1 MKRWKIQ
8 LAAMLLLFSAGA
20 RGDVMLLIHGY
31 LSNVAVW
38 QQSGVVP
45 VLQQFGWRPAA
56 VLLGAPE
63 GLIPVPLQGADA
75 DDKLV
80 FLQLDTRAPLIPQS
94 NVVISA
100 LRWIQDRY
108 PDEDIILVGH
118 SLGGL
123 VGRLALVRGGA
134 GKVKALIT
142 IASPHLG
149 TGLAYEGLEAT
160 DDPWFLRMMKEFF
173 IGKEYRWVRQ
183 SRWML
188 RDILPPLP
196 GRLLYWLNT
205 RRHPDIAYYSVV
217 RTSINGILGDRVV
230 PGFSQDM
237 ANVPAIG
244 ARSKRVI
251 EGFSHFLSLLDGYT
265 LVNIVDELRQQKK
278 QQRSKVPA
286 GAE

>member
-1 MKRWKIQ
+1 MKHWRIR
-8 LAAMLLLFSAGA
+8 LAALLLLFAGA
-20 RGDVMLLIHGY
+20 ARADVMLLVHGY
-31 LSNVAVW
+31 LSNVFVW
-38 QQSGVVP
+38 QQSGVAP

-56 VLLGAPE
+56 VLLGAPR
-63 GLIPVPLQGADA
+63 GLIPVPLQGATA

-80 FLQLDTRAPLIPQS
+80 FLQLDTRAPLVAQS
-94 NVVISA
+94 NAVIAS

-108 PDEDIILVGH
+108 PDEPIIIVGH

-123 VGRLALVRGGA
+123 VARLALVRGGA
-134 GKVKALIT
+134 RQVRALIT

-160 DDPWFLRMMKEFF
+160 DDPWPLRMMKEFL
-173 IGKEYRWVRQ
+173 IGREYEWLRQ

-188 RDILPPLP
+188 RDILQPLP

-205 RRHPDIAYYSVV
+205 RRHPDIAYFSIV
-217 RTSINGILGDRVV
+217 RTRINGSLGDRVV

-244 ARSKRVI
+244 DRSRRIVQ
-251 EGFSHFLSLLDGYT
+251 GFSHFLSLMDGYA
-265 LVNIVDELRQQKK
+265 LVNIVDELRREDRKPGSGRK
-278 QQRSKVPA
+278 
-286 GAE
+286 

>member
-1 MKRWKIQ
+1 MKRWK
-8 LAAMLLLFSAGA
+8 LSLMALLLLFSGA
-20 RGDVMLLIHGY
+20 ARSDVMLLIHGY
-31 LSNVAVW
+31 LSNVFVW
-38 QQSGVVP
+38 QQSGVAP

-56 VLLGAPE
+56 VLLGAPK
-63 GLIPVPLQGADA
+63 GLIPVPLQGAQA

-80 FLQLDTRAPLIPQS
+80 FLQLDTRAPLVAQS
-94 NVVISA
+94 NVVNAA
-100 LRWIQDRY
+100 LRWIMDRY
-108 PDEDIILVGH
+108 PDEDIIIVGH

-123 VGRLALVRGGA
+123 VARLALVRGGA
-134 GKVKALIT
+134 RQVRALIT

-149 TGLAYEGLEAT
+149 TGLAYEGLEVT

-173 IGKEYRWVRQ
+173 IGREYQLVRQ

-205 RRHPDIAYYSVV
+205 RRHPEVAYYSIV
-217 RTSINGILGDRVV
+217 RTRINGSLGDRVV

-244 ARSKRVI
+244 ERSRRIVQ
-251 EGFSHFLSLLDGYT
+251 GFSHFLTLMDGYT
-265 LVNIVDELRQQKK
+265 LVNIVDELRQKK
-278 QQRSKVPA
+278 GEATEK
-286 GAE
+286 

>member
-1 MKRWKIQ
+1 MKRWK
-8 LAAMLLLFSAGA
+8 LSLMALLLLFSGA
-20 RGDVMLLIHGY
+20 ARSDVMLLIHGY
-31 LSNVAVW
+31 LSNVFVW
-38 QQSGVVP
+38 QQSGVAP

-56 VLLGAPE
+56 VLLGAPK
-63 GLIPVPLQGADA
+63 GLIPVPLRGAQA
-75 DDKLV
+75 DHKLV
-80 FLQLDTRAPLIPQS
+80 FLQLDTRAPLVAQS
-94 NVVISA
+94 NVANAA
-100 LRWIQDRY
+100 LRWIMDRY
-108 PDEDIILVGH
+108 PDEDIVIVGH

-123 VGRLALVRGGA
+123 VARLALVRGGGA
-134 GKVKALIT
+134 RQVRALIT

-173 IGKEYRWVRQ
+173 IGKEYEWVRQ

-205 RRHPDIAYYSVV
+205 RRHPDIAYYSIV
-217 RTSINGILGDRVV
+217 RTRIDGSLGDRVV

-244 ARSKRVI
+244 ERSRRIVQ
-251 EGFSHFLSLLDGYT
+251 GFGHFLTLMDGYT
-265 LVNIVDELRQQKK
+265 LVNIVDELRQKK
-278 QQRSKVPA
+278 A
-286 GAE
+286 TGD

>member
-1 MKRWKIQ
+1 MKRWK
-8 LAAMLLLFSAGA
+8 LLLLALLLSSGAA
-20 RGDVMLLIHGY
+20 RGDVLLLVHGY

-38 QQSGVVP
+38 QQSGVAP

-56 VLLGAPE
+56 VLLGAPK
-63 GLIPVPLQGADA
+63 GLIPVPLRGAA
-75 DDKLV
+75 AEDKLV
-80 FLQLDTRAPLIPQS
+80 FLQLDTRAPLMAQS
-94 NVVISA
+94 NVVLAA

-108 PDEDIILVGH
+108 PDEDIVIVGH

-123 VGRLALVRGGA
+123 VSRLALVRGGP
-134 GKVKALIT
+134 GRVRALIT

-160 DDPWFLRMMKEFF
+160 DDPWPLRMMKELF
-173 IGKEYRWVRQ
+173 IGKEYEWVRQ

-196 GRLLYWLNT
+196 GRLLYWLN
-205 RRHPDIAYYSVV
+205 RQPHPDIAYYSVV
-217 RTSINGILGDRVV
+217 RTRLDGSLGDRVV

-244 ARSKRVI
+244 KRSRRI
-251 EGFSHFLSLLDGYT
+251 LQGFGHFLNLLDGYAI
-265 LVNIVDELRQQKK
+265 VNILEELKRTKK
-278 QQRSKVPA
+278 AAPPA
-286 GAE
+286 G

>member
-1 MKRWKIQ
+1 MKRWK
-8 LAAMLLLFSAGA
+8 LSLMALLLLFSGA
-20 RGDVMLLIHGY
+20 ARSDVMLLIHGY
-31 LSNVAVW
+31 LSNVFVW
-38 QQSGVVP
+38 QQSGVAP

-56 VLLGAPE
+56 VLLGAPK
-63 GLIPVPLQGADA
+63 GLIPVPLRGAQA
-75 DDKLV
+75 DRKLV
-80 FLQLDTRAPLIPQS
+80 FLQLDTRAPLVAQS
-94 NVVISA
+94 NVANAA
-100 LRWIQDRY
+100 LRWIMDRY
-108 PDEDIILVGH
+108 PDEDIVIVGH

-123 VGRLALVRGGA
+123 VARLALVRGGGA
-134 GKVKALIT
+134 RQVRALIT

-173 IGKEYRWVRQ
+173 IGKEYEWVRQ

-205 RRHPDIAYYSVV
+205 RRHPDIAYYSIV
-217 RTSINGILGDRVV
+217 RTRIDGSLGDRVV

-244 ARSKRVI
+244 ERSRRIVQ
-251 EGFSHFLSLLDGYT
+251 GFGHFLTLMDGYT
-265 LVNIVDELRQQKK
+265 LVNIVDELRQKK
-278 QQRSKVPA
+278 A
-286 GAE
+286 TGD

>member
-1 MKRWKIQ
+1 MKRWQ
-8 LAAMLLLFSAGA
+8 LTLAVLLWLLSTTA
-20 RGDVMLLIHGY
+20 RGDVMLLVHGY
-31 LSNVAVW
+31 LANVATW

-56 VLLGAPE
+56 VLLGAPQ
-63 GLIPVPLQGADA
+63 GLIPVPLTGAEA
-75 DDKLV
+75 EDKLV
-80 FLQLDTRAPLIPQS
+80 FLQLDTRAPLIAQS
-94 NVVISA
+94 NVVIAA

-118 SLGGL
+118 SLGG
-123 VGRLALVRGGA
+123 VVARLALVRGGA
-134 GKVKALIT
+134 HRVWALVT

-160 DDPWFLRMMKEFF
+160 DDPWFLRMIKEFF
-173 IGKEYRWVRQ
+173 KGKEYRVVRQ

-188 RDILPPLP
+188 RDILPPVP

-217 RTSINGILGDRVV
+217 RTAPNGILGDPVV

-244 ARSKRVI
+244 ERSKRVVQ
-251 EGFSHFLSLLDGYT
+251 GFTHFLNLLDGYA
-265 LVNIVDELRQQKK
+265 LVNIVDELRKRPK
-278 QQRSKVPA
+278 AP
-286 GAE
+286 EE

>member
-1 MKRWKIQ
+1 MKHWKIQ
-8 LAAMLLLFSAGA
+8 LAALLLLFAGAA
-20 RGDVMLLIHGY
+20 RGDVMLLVHGY
-31 LSNVAVW
+31 LSNVFVW
-38 QQSGVVP
+38 QQSGVAP

-56 VLLGAPE
+56 VLLGAPQ
-63 GLIPVPLQGADA
+63 GLIPVPLQGAQA

-80 FLQLDTRAPLIPQS
+80 FLQLDTRAPLIAQS
-94 NVVISA
+94 NVVIAA

-134 GKVKALIT
+134 RQVKALIT

-173 IGKEYRWVRQ
+173 IGKEYRVVRQ

-205 RRHPDIAYYSVV
+205 RRHPDIAYYSIV
-217 RTSINGILGDRVV
+217 RTSVNGMLGDPIV

-244 ARSKRVI
+244 SRSKRVI

-265 LVNIVDELRQQKK
+265 LVNIVDELRRKERQN
-278 QQRSKVPA
+278 
-286 GAE
+286 AEAKPRR